1 MSTRHGVIP
10 QHLNLKLWNKGK
22 RLGIFTSIFL
32 CGKSCTLTKFSEI
45 GFVESKLLQNT
56 IGSDNG
62 SAPHRR
68 QAIIGSI
75 DGLIYQDIYASLAS
89 VSSANSEHV
98 RQPIPGRIQWFRF
111 FILYIL
117 MILKL
122 HWKKWSFSKYSC
134 QFFTAKVEVN
144 SPNLLRI
151 NSPKWPRIS
160 TTNYYTCQE

>member
-1 MSTRHGVIP
+1 MIILDVMCFPPKTLRDNVEKTWCDTAA
-10 QHLNLKLWNKGK
+10 LKAFETLKQRRNAWHFH
-22 RLGIFTSIFL
+22 IYFL

-45 GFVESKLLQNT
+45 CFQGSKVLQNS

-62 SAPHRR
+62 SVPYRR

-75 DGLIYQDIYASLAS
+75 DGLIYQHTYASLAS
-89 VSSANSEHV
+89 VGSANSEHV

-122 HWKKWSFSKYSC
+122 HWKKWSFS
-134 QFFTAKVEVN
+134 
-144 SPNLLRI
+144 
-151 NSPKWPRIS
+151 
-160 TTNYYTCQE
+160 